1 MNEEIQRMRILSAR
15 DIPLAV
21 FLAQDM
27 AKKAGLRAQKAATL
41 ATAVSELATN
51 IIKYAEHGLLSVR
64 LLNEN
69 YRVGIEAI
77 VKDRGPGIG
86 DLELAMKDHDS
97 SSGTLGLG
105 LPGTRR
111 MVDEFDIES
120 TPGEGTTVRIVVWA

>member
-86 DLELAMKDHDS
+86 DLELAMKDHVS

-120 TPGEGTTVRIVVWA
+120 TPGEGTTVRIMVWA

>member
-1 MNEEIQRMRILSAR
+1 MNEDSQRMRILSAR

-51 IIKYAEHGLLSVR
+51 IIKYAEHGLLTVQ
-64 LLNEN
+64 LVTHN
-69 YRVGIEAI
+69 YRSGVEAI
-77 VKDRGPGIG
+77 VKDRGPGIA
-86 DLELAMKDHDS
+86 DLDMAMKDHVS

-111 MVDEFDIES
+111 MVDEFEIES
-120 TPGEGTTVRIVVWA
+120 TPGSGTSVRIVVWA